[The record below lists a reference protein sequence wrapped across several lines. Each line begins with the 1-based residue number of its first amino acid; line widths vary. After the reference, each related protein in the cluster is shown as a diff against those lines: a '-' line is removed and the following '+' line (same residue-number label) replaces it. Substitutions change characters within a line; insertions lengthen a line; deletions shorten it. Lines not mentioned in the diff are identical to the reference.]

1 MSSDEPVA
9 TSARL
14 RRYGGPALV
23 VACAALVELLSG
35 TALRVPNPPALL
47 LLAVVFAAFTGGR
60 APGLIS
66 AAIAWTYCAYFF
78 AASVAPLHYAPD
90 DGRRVI
96 VWLLAMPA
104 MAWMVGTLRRRVESD
119 LDKTRRGEIAL
130 ATEARLRAS
139 EARFRAI
146 ADSAPVA
153 IFETD
158 VAGENLFVNRRW
170 CELTGRAVE
179 ESAGDGWLAA
189 VHPEDRERIRAG
201 WLGRGVGERVLST
214 TYRLLARDGTVRCVE
229 GRATEMRGADGELTG
244 FLGTLVDVTDVR
256 RAEGLARRR
265 GAILGAVSF
274 AGAQLLRRPDWRDG
288 IDAVLRSLGE
298 AAEVSRVYVFENH
311 PGASGETCCSQRAEW
326 VADDVEPQID
336 NPELQAFPYR
346 DMGFGRWLDAFA
358 ASEAIHGPV
367 SSFPASE
374 RAILEPQAILSLAV
388 LPIVAGGGVWGFLG
402 FDDCRQARAWSE
414 VELGALRSA
423 VATLG
428 AAIERRQA
436 ELELR
441 ESERRVHE
449 LFDSSPVEIWE
460 EDFSPV
466 RDYLAAEGFF
476 AAEDPNAF
484 FDQRPEALKAA
495 LGAVR
500 VVDVNRQ
507 AVERL
512 AADSKDDLLGGLD
525 RIFTEEAFAAF
536 RRELVAMH
544 RGETRLVLESKSRTF
559 DGRTLETLLHWQV
572 QPGHESDYGR
582 VLVSVLDVSEQRAL
596 RQQMERAS
604 RLETVGQ
611 LAGGVA
617 HDFNNLLTIVLGACE
632 FLAREVAA
640 DDIAAAEVERIRSAA
655 QRAADLTRQLLA
667 FGRRQVLTP
676 RPVDLNEALSE
687 LRSLLTRALPEN
699 IELRLALSAESAV
712 VEIDPAQLEQ
722 VLMNLVFNA
731 REALPAGGEI
741 AIETLRL
748 PAPPPD
754 VPRRDEPI
762 AGGGVLLSV
771 RDNGVGMDRTT
782 LERCFEPFF
791 SRKPIGD
798 GSGLGLATAYGI
810 VRQSGGAIWAES
822 EPGRGS
828 TFFVYLP
835 SAEAA
840 EGTPSRRAVPV
851 ADGGDETIL
860 LVEDDDAVRGMV
872 GKLLRNLGYGV
883 RETRSP
889 LDALALLERGEPIDL
904 LLTDI
909 VMAEI
914 TGDQLAARAAERRPE
929 VRVLLM
935 SGYAED
941 MVHRPAAAVAR
952 FLAKPFTR
960 AQLATAVRAALD
972 GA

>member
-1 MSSDEPVA
+1 
-9 TSARL
+9 
-14 RRYGGPALV
+14 
-23 VACAALVELLSG
+23 
-35 TALRVPNPPALL
+35 
-47 LLAVVFAAFTGGR
+47 
-60 APGLIS
+60 
-66 AAIAWTYCAYFF
+66 
-78 AASVAPLHYAPD
+78 
-90 DGRRVI
+90 
-96 VWLLAMPA
+96 
-104 MAWMVGTLRRRVESD
+104 
-119 LDKTRRGEIAL
+119 
-130 ATEARLRAS
+130 
-139 EARFRAI
+139 
-146 ADSAPVA
+146 
-153 IFETD
+153 
-158 VAGENLFVNRRW
+158 
-170 CELTGRAVE
+170 
-179 ESAGDGWLAA
+179 
-189 VHPEDRERIRAG
+189 
-201 WLGRGVGERVLST
+201 
-214 TYRLLARDGTVRCVE
+214 
-229 GRATEMRGADGELTG
+229 
-244 FLGTLVDVTDVR
+244 
-256 RAEGLARRR
+256 
-265 GAILGAVSF
+265 
-274 AGAQLLRRPDWRDG
+274 
-288 IDAVLRSLGE
+288 
-298 AAEVSRVYVFENH
+298 
-311 PGASGETCCSQRAEW
+311 
-326 VADDVEPQID
+326 
-336 NPELQAFPYR
+336 
-346 DMGFGRWLDAFA
+346 
-358 ASEAIHGPV
+358 
-367 SSFPASE
+367 
-374 RAILEPQAILSLAV
+374 
-388 LPIVAGGGVWGFLG
+388 
-402 FDDCRQARAWSE
+402 
-414 VELGALRSA
+414 
-423 VATLG
+423 
-428 AAIERRQA
+428 
-436 ELELR
+436 
-441 ESERRVHE
+441 
-449 LFDSSPVEIWE
+449 
-460 EDFSPV
+460 
-466 RDYLAAEGFF
+466 
-476 AAEDPNAF
+476 
-484 FDQRPEALKAA
+484 
-495 LGAVR
+495 
-500 VVDVNRQ
+500 
-507 AVERL
+507 
-512 AADSKDDLLGGLD
+512 
-525 RIFTEEAFAAF
+525 
-536 RRELVAMH
+536 MH

-676 RPVDLNEALSE
+676 RPVDLNEALRE
-687 LRSLLTRALPEN
+687 LRSLLTRVLPEN

-741 AIETLRL
+741 AIETGCL

-754 VPRRDEPI
+754 MPRRDEPI
-762 AGGGVLLSV
+762 TGGGVLLSV
-771 RDNGVGMDRTT
+771 RDDGVGMDRAT

-791 SRKPIGD
+791 SRKPVGA

-810 VRQSGGAIWAES
+810 VSQSEGAIWAES